1 MNNKYLLYLVAAV
14 LIACQPQQKEENK
27 TISVAE
33 RIKNEKV
40 AGDVIEGKI
49 DELLSQM
56 TIEEKIGQMMQ
67 LNNSEYAQ
75 AESRTAYYGAPPDV
89 QVSVDTAKLA
99 NFLDKYHIGSFLNGI
114 AVPAETWYNYSKI
127 LQETNMRHSRLK
139 IPLIYGIDHMH
150 GANYL
155 EDATIFPHSINI
167 GATFNTEFSRQEA
180 KTVAME
186 TAALG
191 HHWVF
196 CPVVD
201 LGKNPLWPRFYET
214 YGEDPYLSAR
224 MGEAYVTALQN
235 APETAPFKQAATAKH
250 FIGYSDPKNGWD
262 RTPAEISDQTLR
274 EFFLPPFQALVSAGI
289 KSFMIN
295 GGEVNGIPVHASK
308 ELLTDLLRD
317 EMGFNGVIV
326 TDWED
331 VIRLHSR
338 HKVAKDMEEATLI
351 AINAGIDISMT
362 PYETGFFDAL
372 KSLVDQGKVTEERL
386 NLSVARVLRLKMELG
401 LFENPYPS
409 DQHYDRIRTEEN
421 VASALNAAQES
432 IVVVKNESLL
442 PLSANTK
449 IVVAGLNANSKR
461 GLAGGWTLRWIPGE
475 EGIFPEYMPTF
486 YEAMRST
493 YGEGNVS
500 LANGGDIRQ
509 KARQADAI
517 ILAVGEMPYA
527 ETPGNINSLAL
538 EEDQM
543 ALINT
548 AISTGKPVLVVM
560 IAGRPRT
567 ITPVINE
574 IEGFI
579 WAGLP
584 GFEGAQALSDIISGK
599 VNPSGKM
606 PFTYPAQPNH
616 WYPYNHK
623 NMEQFFD
630 HEEIVNTIANFGH
643 GLSYTSYEYK
653 DLSLSNNEIIGE
665 GEITAS
671 VTVSNTGDMDGKE
684 SVLWFIRDEVG
695 RITRPVKALKHFEKK
710 LIDAGEST
718 TFSFTFNAKKDLAYP
733 DKHGNEQLEEGD
745 FTLLVGS
752 LSAPFTYKSGAN
764 AQ

>member
-1 MNNKYLLYLVAAV
+1 MNLKYPIYFILIILV
-14 LIACQPQQKEENK
+14 ACQPQQKDGDKSN
-27 TISVAE
+27 TITQ
-33 RIKNEKV
+33 RIKNEKT
-40 AGDVIEGKI
+40 AGEAIENKI
-49 DELLSQM
+49 DELLAAM
-56 TIEEKIGQMMQ
+56 TVEEKIGQMMQ

-99 NFLDKYHIGSFLNGI
+99 NFIKKYKIGSFLNGI
-114 AVPAETWYNYSKI
+114 AVPASTWYNYSKV
-127 LQETNMRHSRLK
+127 LQETNLKHSRLK
-139 IPLIYGIDHMH
+139 IPIIYGMDHMH

-167 GATFNTEFSRQEA
+167 AATFNTSFSSQEA

-191 HHWVF
+191 HHWIF

-235 APETAPFKQAATAKH
+235 AEEIAPFKQAATAKH

-262 RTPAEISDQTLR
+262 RTPAEISDQSLR
-274 EFFLPPFQALVSAGI
+274 EFFLPPFQALVDAGI

-295 GGEVNGIPVHASK
+295 GGEINGIPVHASH

-317 EMGFNGVIV
+317 EMGFNGVVV

-338 HKVAKDMEEATLI
+338 HKVAKDMEEATLM

-362 PYETGFFDAL
+362 PYETDFFDAL
-372 KSLVDQGKVTEERL
+372 KSLVEQGKVSEERL
-386 NLSVARVLRLKMELG
+386 DLSVARVLRLKLDLG

-409 DQHYDRIRTEEN
+409 DQHYGRIRTEEN
-421 VASALNAAQES
+421 VEAALTAAHES
-432 IVVVKNESLL
+432 IVVVKNDNLL
-442 PLSANTK
+442 PLTTDKK
-449 IVVAGLNANSKR
+449 IVIAGLNADSKR
-461 GLAGGWTLRWIPGE
+461 GLSGGWTLRWIPGE

-486 YEAMRST
+486 YDALKTT
-493 YGEGNVS
+493 YGDANVQ
-500 LANGGDIRQ
+500 LATAADIGQ
-509 KARQADAI
+509 KARRADAI
-517 ILAVGEMPYA
+517 VLAVGETPYA

-538 EEDQM
+538 EDDQM
-543 ALINT
+543 DLINA
-548 AISTGKPVLVVM
+548 AIAAGKPVLVVM

-567 ITPVINE
+567 ITPVIGKIN
-574 IEGFI
+574 GFI

-584 GFEGAQALSDIISGK
+584 GFEGGTALADIISGK

-606 PFTYPAQPNH
+606 PFTYPSQPNH

-623 NMEQFFD
+623 NMEHFFD
-630 HEEIVNTIANFGH
+630 HEEIINTIANFGH

-653 DLSLSNNEIIGE
+653 DLSLSTNEISGD
-665 GEITAS
+665 GKITAT
-671 VTVSNTGDMDGKE
+671 VTVTNTGELAGKE

-695 RITRPVKALKHFEKK
+695 KVTRPVKALKHFEKQS
-710 LIDAGEST
+710 IEPGASAT
-718 TFSFTFNAKKDLAYP
+718 FTFEIEADKDLSYP
-733 DKHGNEQLEEGD
+733 DKFGNKILEDGD
-745 FTLLVGS
+745 FTLLVGP
-752 LSAPFTYKSGAN
+752 LSIPFTYKAN
-764 AQ
+764 ANVQ